1 MNVQLHS
8 HKCNS
13 YIVLLMLMV
22 VCRTCMHFIYSHKYN
37 VNSPDI
43 TKHYSEHNV
52 VSKACKST
60 VRMVVQHTIH
70 SGIKS

>member
-1 MNVQLHS
+1 
-8 HKCNS
+8 
-13 YIVLLMLMV
+13 MLMV
-22 VCRTCMHFIYSHKYN
+22 VYRTCMHFIYSHTCN
-37 VNSPDI
+37 ANSPDI
-43 TKHYSEHNV
+43 TKHYSEPNV